1 MARPTKLTPEV
12 SERLVR
18 LIRAGNFATVASA
31 ACGICRDT
39 FQRWLRRGAK
49 EESGIYRDLVIA
61 LDEASAIAEAR
72 NVAII
77 MKAAEHQ
84 WQAAAWYLERRA
96 PDRWGARGR
105 GPVVSAEAGADGAKV
120 KVEWFEGEDGGEHGD
135 E

>member
-1 MARPTKLTPEV
+1 MARPTKLTQEV
-12 SERLVR
+12 SDRLVR

-77 MKAAEHQ
+77 MKAAESQ

-96 PDRWGARGR
+96 PDRWGRASASAVQARPENDPKPSER
-105 GPVVSAEAGADGAKV
+105 PADNVVPLPWKKKA
-120 KVEWFEGEDGGEHGD
+120 
-135 E
+135 